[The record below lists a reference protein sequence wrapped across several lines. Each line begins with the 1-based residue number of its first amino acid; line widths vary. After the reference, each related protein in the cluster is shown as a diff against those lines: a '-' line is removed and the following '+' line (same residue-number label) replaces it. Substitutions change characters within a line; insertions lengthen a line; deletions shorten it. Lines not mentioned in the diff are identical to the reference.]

1 MNLGTLKPAEGS
13 VRDTKRIGRGNG
25 SGQGRTAGKGHNGY
39 HYVLYQQ
46 FGLAQIRFL
55 YQYA

>member
-25 SGQGRTAGKGHNGY
+25 SGYGRTAGKDIMDTNLVQVPKIDFTLRVVKLH
-39 HYVLYQQ
+39 L
-46 FGLAQIRFL
+46 
-55 YQYA
+55 